1 MHENLNIKD
10 QYGYFYWF
18 ESFIFPNSCTNEVLQ
33 LYFHFFFYDYFQF
46 TVPDFDSQSW
56 KDKKV
61 ED

>member
-1 MHENLNIKD
+1 MHENLNIKE

-18 ESFIFPNSCTNEVLQ
+18 ESFIFPNSSTNEVF
-33 LYFHFFFYDYFQF
+33 LYFRFFFYDCFS
-46 TVPDFDSQSW
+46 SQSLILIPKV

>member
-18 ESFIFPNSCTNEVLQ
+18 ESFIFPNSSTNKVF
-33 LYFHFFFYDYFQF
+33 LYFHFFFYDYFS
-46 TVPDFDSQSW
+46 SQSLILIPKV